1 MAMTITRKFLVATA
15 AISLTACVQQDE
27 PPDAIKRA
35 IPTAEQVSIKLP
47 TGSAREI
54 GQLADW
60 YVATR
65 QITTAFNG
73 GSAWVLVL
81 IHTIV
86 QFPVTSVDGD
96 TYTWGPF
103 GDALDPAEYK
113 LDVRDVGDGTYE
125 WELSGRSRT
134 EPTAEFEVIIS
145 GLSDPR
151 AGELQGN
158 GKFLIDFDAGRR
170 VNPIDADPEARG
182 QVEVRYDLA
191 ARHLDLDITSTDDNG
206 EPVLAT
212 YEYNE
217 GADRSG
223 DMLFELDG
231 DFGGGAGVE
240 HAVVRSRWLASGD
253 GRADIALLGGD
264 TENPAG
270 VLASECWDNFFKR
283 EFFGVLAGDST
294 GAFGA
299 AEGSE
304 ADCAFAEADLPED

>member
-1 MAMTITRKFLVATA
+1 MNKLLLTA
-15 AISLTACVQQDE
+15 AAALSLTACIKKDD

-35 IPTAEQVSIKLP
+35 IPTADQVKINLP
-47 TGSAREI
+47 ANSERAI

-65 QITTAFNG
+65 QITSTFNG
-73 GSAWVLVL
+73 GSAWVLIL

-86 QFPVTSVDGD
+86 EFPVTSVDGD

-103 GDALDPAEYK
+103 GEALDPAEYK
-113 LDVRDVGDGTYE
+113 LDVKDVGDGTYT
-125 WELSGRSRT
+125 WALSGRPRT
-134 EPTAEFEVIIS
+134 QANGAFEVIID
-145 GLSDPR
+145 GNSDPR
-151 AGELQGN
+151 AGELSGN

-182 QVEVRYDLA
+182 QIEVTYDLA
-191 ARHLDLDITSTDDNG
+191 TRHLDLDIASTDDRG
-206 EPVLAT
+206 EPVFAT

-217 GADRSG
+217 AADRSG
-223 DMLFELDG
+223 DMVFELDG
-231 DFGGGAGVE
+231 DMGGGAELE
-240 HAVVRSRWLASGD
+240 HAVVRSRWQADGA
-253 GRADIALLGGD
+253 GRADVGLSGGD

-270 VLASECWDNFFKR
+270 VLASECWNTTFSRVFFA
-283 EFFGVLAGDST
+283 VVAGDAS

-304 ADCAFAEADLPED
+304 SNCAYTTADRP